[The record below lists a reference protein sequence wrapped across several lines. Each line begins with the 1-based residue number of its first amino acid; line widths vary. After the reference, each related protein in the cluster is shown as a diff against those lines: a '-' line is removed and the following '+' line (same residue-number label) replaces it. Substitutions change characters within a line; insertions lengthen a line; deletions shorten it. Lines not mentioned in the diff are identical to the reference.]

1 MFIELDE
8 NTGGE
13 CDSPDTKGK
22 EIRISTDLQREEELE
37 VVIGGYSSSGKKIY
51 AINADGSDVSGFPV
65 DVDEKM
71 IKGVALYDFNNN
83 GKDDIVFGSDSDN
96 ISLLLDDGTLSWSYS
111 TGDKIQ
117 SAPSIIN
124 TGSEIL
130 VCAGSKDGGPVAQWE
145 IPDRFR
151 WLTAQR
157 SSSIQTSRPHNG
169 FSDNL
174 DKTLE
179 RLFVELVL

>member
-1 MFIELDE
+1 LYEYAV
-8 NTGGE
+8 
-13 CDSPDTKGK
+13 
-22 EIRISTDLQREEELE
+22 IRLVPRVEREEFLNVGIILFSKDAKYLHCKYQINIDKLKLYSCELE
-37 VVIGGYSSSGKKIY
+37 EADFEQNLSAFEKI
-51 AINADGSDVSGFPV
+51 
-65 DVDEKM
+65 
-71 IKGVALYDFNNN
+71 
-83 GKDDIVFGSDSDN
+83 
-96 ISLLLDDGTLSWSYS
+96 
-111 TGDKIQ
+111 
-117 SAPSIIN
+117 
-124 TGSEIL
+124 
-130 VCAGSKDGGPVAQWE
+130 CAGSKDGGPVAQWE